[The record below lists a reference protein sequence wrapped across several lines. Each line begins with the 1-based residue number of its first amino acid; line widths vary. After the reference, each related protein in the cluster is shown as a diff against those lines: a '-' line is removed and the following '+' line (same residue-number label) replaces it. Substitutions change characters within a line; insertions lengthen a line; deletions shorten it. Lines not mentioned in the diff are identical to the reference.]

1 MKSNRIAGLLAK
13 KAALMNRL
21 AMAQAQEARDT
32 KRLKARQQALV
43 GKAVLIAIQRKHFS
57 QDQLTRLLQENL
69 SERELQAFK
78 V

>member
-57 QDQLTRLLQENL
+57 QDQFTRLLQENL